1 MCYAS
6 SKDFGW
12 DARKET
18 SRGSEPHKEPR
29 PETQPDRP
37 EPHYT
42 AKDFTFWAFPRWRK
56 THEAEEPAAERSH
69 ERV

>member
-12 DARKET
+12 GNKKET
-18 SRGSEPHKEPR
+18 RRESEPNQEVR
-29 PETQPDRP
+29 TETQPDRP
-37 EPHYT
+37 EPLYT
-42 AKDFTFWAFPRWRK
+42 AQEFTFWAFPRWRRTREVQK
-56 THEAEEPAAERSH
+56 PAAERSH